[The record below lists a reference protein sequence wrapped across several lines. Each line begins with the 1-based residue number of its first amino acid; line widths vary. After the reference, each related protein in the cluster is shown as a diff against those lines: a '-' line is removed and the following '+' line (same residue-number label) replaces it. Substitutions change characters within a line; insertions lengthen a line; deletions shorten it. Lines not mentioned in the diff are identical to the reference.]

1 MKKQILLLFISCSTM
16 LVSNAQE
23 TSSRSVKLGIK
34 VAPTISYARVIYK
47 KSDDNVEYSR
57 GGSVA
62 RLIVGPYVDFGLND
76 NVTFSTGLWYS
87 PRAVVLSAKYKDTLG
102 NSTTRKSQYNLQYV
116 MIPVYFKFYTNEITS
131 GVKLYFTLGAT
142 VDVKIAEKK
151 SGDDNIMFKEY
162 AAKENHALFTF
173 ADASILAGLG
183 AEFKLKEITTLYA
196 GISYNR
202 GLVNIVNPFLEYD
215 VNGTKV
221 KPYKYVSVKNNLLSL
236 DLGVK
241 F

>member
-1 MKKQILLLFISCSTM
+1 MKKQIILLFISCSAIFVAT
-16 LVSNAQE
+16 AQE

-34 VAPTISYARVIYK
+34 VAPTISYARIIDK
-47 KSDDNVEYSR
+47 KTDDNVEYSR

-87 PRAVVLSAKYKDTLG
+87 PRAVVISAKSKDTLG
-102 NSTTRKSQYNLQYV
+102 NTTKQKSQYNLQYV
-116 MIPVYFKFYTNEITS
+116 MIPAYFKFYTNEITS
-131 GVKLYFTLGAT
+131 GVKLYVTLGAT
-142 VDVKIAEKK
+142 LDVKIAEKK
-151 SGDDNIMFKEY
+151 SGDDNIKFKEN
-162 AAKENHALFTF
+162 AQKENHALFTF
-173 ADASILAGLG
+173 VDASILAGLG
-183 AEFKLKEITTLYA
+183 AEFKLKDITTLYA

-202 GLVNIVNPFLEYD
+202 GLVNTVNPFLEYD

-221 KPYKYVSVKNNLLSL
+221 KPYKYLSVKNNLFSL
-236 DLGVK
+236 DLGLK